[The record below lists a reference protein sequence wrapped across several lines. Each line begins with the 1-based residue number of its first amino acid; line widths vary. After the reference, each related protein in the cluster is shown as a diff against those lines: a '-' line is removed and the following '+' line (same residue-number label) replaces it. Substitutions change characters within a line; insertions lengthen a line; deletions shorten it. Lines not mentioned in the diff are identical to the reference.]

1 MSCPSAIS
9 DQWVNMRSI
18 VMTFL
23 AMLVM
28 TGTNA
33 SAEIRVVA
41 TIKPVHSLV
50 AAVMEG
56 VGTPR
61 LLLDGA
67 ASPHAY
73 NLKPSQ
79 AADLQEAD
87 LIFWIGPDL
96 ETFLERAMSVIGA
109 NARVVELAKAE
120 GVVRLKARSGG
131 NFAGRHHIDGDAGNH
146 HVGHDDAHGLDSHI
160 WLDPKNAASFVK
172 AIGKEL
178 SDADPD
184 NADRYIDNV
193 KRVTDVLDQL
203 LVDVE
208 TDLKPVAGRTFIA
221 FHDAY
226 QHFEMRFGVRAAGAI
241 TINPEVGPGADHIRN
256 IKTTIEKLGVS
267 CIFSEPQFQ
276 SRMINVIV
284 EGTGAKTAVLDPL
297 GATLENGPSLYPE
310 MIRTMARSISECLGD
325 T

>member
-1 MSCPSAIS
+1 
-9 DQWVNMRSI
+9 MRSI
-18 VMTFL
+18 VVTFMAL
-23 AMLVM
+23 LGIV
-28 TGTNA
+28 GTSA
-33 SAEIRVVA
+33 SAELRVVA

-56 VGTPR
+56 VGTPN

-67 ASPHAY
+67 ASPHSY
-73 NLKPSQ
+73 SLKPSQ

-87 LIFWIGPDL
+87 LIFWIGPGL
-96 ETFLERAMSVIGA
+96 ETFLEKPMTVIGA

-131 NFAGRHHIDGDAGNH
+131 NFAGRPHIDGDSGGH
-146 HVGHDDAHGLDSHI
+146 HEEHNDEHDGLGLDSHI
-160 WLDPKNAASFVK
+160 WLDPKNAASFVQ
-172 AIGKEL
+172 AIGQEL

-184 NADRYIDNV
+184 NAALYSENV
-193 KRVTDVLDQL
+193 RHVTIGLDQL
-203 LVDVE
+203 VADVE
-208 TDLKPVAGRTFIA
+208 TDLKPVAGRSFIA

-241 TINPEVGPGADHIRN
+241 AINPEVRPGAIHIRQ
-256 IKTTIEKLGVS
+256 IRTKIEILDVN
-267 CIFSEPQFQ
+267 CIFSEPQFP

-297 GATLENGPSLYPE
+297 GATLENGPNLYPE
-310 MIRTMARSISECLGD
+310 MIRTMARSMSECLGD